1 MTTQD
6 QLDRIIGF
14 DSGGLPVV
22 SVYVRVAPDDPL
34 SGDSDVQTRVNSL
47 LDPIRALSR
56 DRTLGHDARLSVRG
70 DLDRIVGAAREERWA
85 PGTMAFFACSGMDF
99 FEEVSLP
106 RSIRDEAVV
115 EDMPWVR
122 SMLAVLDDFHRMC
135 VVVTDD
141 ATAQF
146 WELHLREIREI
157 RQLRDPA
164 LRKPD
169 YAAGKLEHTVH
180 NKVGELAKRHYRRV
194 AALADE
200 IYRAGGFDLL
210 AVGGH
215 EYELPTVVAFLP
227 RELQERLA
235 GTMSIDA
242 GTATPADVRRGAERI
257 MERYDRKEERAVVAG
272 ILEAVAERRLAAL
285 GVEPCLW
292 AGSASAIEELAV
304 EDGVVAPGVFC
315 GRDGWMALSGDI
327 CPLCGQPLRP
337 TRDVLNRLVQAVMA
351 ASGTVTHV
359 RAETALRQH
368 AVGAH
373 LRFPVP
379 VMAV

>member
-22 SVYVRVAPDDPL
+22 SVYVRVTPDDAL
-34 SGDSDVQTRVNSL
+34 SGDGDVQTRVNSL

-56 DRTLGHDARLSVRG
+56 DRTLGHAARLSVRG
-70 DLDRIVGAAREERWA
+70 DLDRIVAAARQERWA
-85 PGTMAFFACSGMDF
+85 PGTMALFACSGRAF

-106 RSIRDEAVV
+106 RFVRDEAVV
-115 EDMPWVR
+115 DDLPWVR
-122 SMLAVLDDFHRMC
+122 LMLAVLDDYQRMC

-141 ATAQF
+141 ASARF

-157 RQLRDPA
+157 QQLRDPA

-169 YAAGKLEHTVH
+169 YAAGMLEYTVH
-180 NKVGELAKRHYRRV
+180 NKAGELAKRHYRRV
-194 AALADE
+194 AVLVDE
-200 IYRAGGFDLL
+200 IHRTGGFDLL

-215 EYELPTVVAFLP
+215 EYELSTVVAFLP
-227 RELQERLA
+227 RHLRDRLA

-242 GTATPADVRRGAERI
+242 GTATSADVRRGAEEI
-257 MERYDRKEERAVVAG
+257 MERYERERARALVAG
-272 ILEAVAERRLAAL
+272 ILEAVAERRLAAV

-292 AGSASAIEELAV
+292 AGSMSAIEELAV
-304 EDGVVAPGVFC
+304 EDGPVAPGVFC
-315 GRDGWMALSGDI
+315 GRDAWMALSGEV
-327 CPLCGQPLRP
+327 CPLCGEPLRP
-337 TRDVLNRLVQAVMA
+337 TRDVLNRLVQAVIA
-351 ASGTVTHV
+351 ASGRVTHV
-359 RAETALRQH
+359 RAETALRRH
-368 AVGAH
+368 TVGAH

-379 VMAV
+379 APAA